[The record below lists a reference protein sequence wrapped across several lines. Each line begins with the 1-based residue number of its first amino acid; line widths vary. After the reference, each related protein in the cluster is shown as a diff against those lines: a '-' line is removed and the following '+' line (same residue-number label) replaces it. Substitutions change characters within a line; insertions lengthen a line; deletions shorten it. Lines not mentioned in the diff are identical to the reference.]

1 LTKDPNALAL
11 LDFANLQFAISLP
24 FAAPPGVPA
33 DRAKALGDAF
43 MAMCKDP
50 AVRDDAEKLGIE
62 MSPIDGDT
70 VLKSIAHAAATPRD
84 VIARYNAL
92 VGADKN

>member
-1 LTKDPNALAL
+1 
-11 LDFANLQFAISLP
+11 
-24 FAAPPGVPA
+24 
-33 DRAKALGDAF
+33 

-50 AVRDDAEKLGIE
+50 AVREDAEKLGIE
-62 MSPIDGDT
+62 MSPIDGAT
-70 VLKSIAHAAATPRD
+70 VLKSIARAAATPRD